1 MYSEWNRSDGQDYA
15 AFLFRNQQRTVFGI
29 HEWLGESPRLR
40 NLLPKMAY
48 RVVTDPEYRKKLI
61 SDDPDLPEMWKKH

>member
-1 MYSEWNRSDGQDYA
+1 MYSEWNRSDGQDYE

-29 HEWLGESPRLR
+29 HEWLGESPQSR